1 MRSTTYNQHCK
12 ERGQERDME
21 VEGDYGG
28 FTATP
33 PQPPVSCSSL
43 VPSVVQGVGSLS
55 GERAYRTE
63 NFVCATPATQRAASS
78 AFSPFHPTPPGVPFV
93 PLPPPSCKSSPA
105 SSGPKP
111 PPIPQPLHSPPLPF
125 PPLPFPNHSVYPDSA
140 LPPTTVTIDP
150 DKPMS
155 VGSSKKEVCRQ
166 VFQQIELFLQPRS
179 AQTFEELR

>member
-1 MRSTTYNQHCK
+1 MRSTAYNQHCK

-33 PQPPVSCSSL
+33 PQHPVSCSSL

-78 AFSPFHPTPPGVPFV
+78 AFSPFQVDWPSLEPPRFIW
-93 PLPPPSCKSSPA
+93 
-105 SSGPKP
+105 SGFSQK
-111 PPIPQPLHSPPLPF
+111 IAIF
-125 PPLPFPNHSVYPDSA
+125 GA
-140 LPPTTVTIDP
+140 LDAWIGAWNWQ
-150 DKPMS
+150 K
-155 VGSSKKEVCRQ
+155 
-166 VFQQIELFLQPRS
+166 
-179 AQTFEELR
+179 